1 METSYAPVG
10 QMTMWSHGNK
20 VMWWLK
26 SMDTVQPC
34 MCVDT
39 LQTVEAG
46 CYGQVAVAYTDHH
59 TCTWSA
65 LYYQTQML
73 LEWK

>member
-1 METSYAPVG
+1 MEKSYAPVG
-10 QMTMWSHGNK
+10 RMTMWSHGNK
-20 VMWWLK
+20 VVVAEEHGY
-26 SMDTVQPC
+26 SVT

-46 CYGQVAVAYTDHH
+46 YHGQVAVAYSDHH

-65 LYYQTQML
+65 LYYQTQM
-73 LEWK
+73 

>member
-1 METSYAPVG
+1 MAEE
-10 QMTMWSHGNK
+10 HGY
-20 VMWWLK
+20 
-26 SMDTVQPC
+26 SAT

-46 CYGQVAVAYTDHH
+46 YHGQVAVAYSDHH
-59 TCTWSA
+59 TCTRSA
-65 LYYQTQML
+65 LYYQTQMW